1 MFIEESLWI
10 KSALEKLDLPAGSKV
25 LDVGSSNEG
34 FRKIRKPHI
43 DKNVFLPLRERGLDV
58 KHLDMNES
66 DGVDIVCDFDKCD
79 PVKFIGY
86 RFDLVICGNMLEHV
100 SDRKKMGKKILDL
113 VKDKGYLLVT
123 VPNVYGYHPDPID
136 TGYRPSPKEL
146 EGLFASLEPG
156 ISIISSGV
164 SSLVITGSS
173 CISPSSSLRASLDRE
188 VFLLRVSRSV
198 SSLWVIH
205 SRGGA

>member
-10 KSALEKLDLPAGSKV
+10 RSALEKLDLPAGSKV

-146 EGLFASLEPG
+146 AGLFASLEPG
-156 ISIISSGV
+156 ISVISSGV
-164 SSLVITGSS
+164 VKVLDPAHYPCLRSDNIGVR
-173 CISPSSSLRASLDRE
+173 ISELFKYHILRRRWKTTCAL
-188 VFLLRVSRSV
+188 FQKP
-198 SSLWVIH
+198 
-205 SRGGA
+205 